1 MTSPASST
9 ARVGR
14 LSVLIGLV
22 VWSLASIPVRGADSD
37 RFESE
42 IRDFEAADRK
52 HPPPPDA
59 VLFIGS
65 SSIRLWDTLAK
76 DFPDVAVINRGFG
89 GSQIADSTHY
99 ADRIVVPYHP
109 RRIVLYAG
117 DNDIAAGKLPAKVR
131 DDFRDFVEKVRASLT
146 DVPIS
151 FISIKP
157 SLARW
162 PLVDKIRE
170 ANRLVEQFTHEQKDV
185 EYIDVFTPML
195 GPDQKP
201 RPELFRKDGLH
212 MTRSGYQLWV
222 SMIAPRIKV
231 AAHAVKGK

>member
-1 MTSPASST
+1 MTSRANIT

-14 LSVLIGLV
+14 LSVWIGLL
-22 VWSLASIPVRGADSD
+22 VWSFTPTLLCGAESG
-37 RFESE
+37 RFETE
-42 IRDFEAADRK
+42 IRAFEAADRK
-52 HPPPPDA
+52 HPPPADA

-76 DFPDVAVINRGFG
+76 DFPDVPVINRGFG
-89 GSQIADSTHY
+89 GSQIADSTRY
-99 ADRIVVPYHP
+99 ADRIVIPYHP

-117 DNDIAAGKLPAKVR
+117 DNDIAAGKSPQQVR
-131 DDFRDFVEKVRASLT
+131 DDFRAFVEKVRASLT

-170 ANRLVEQFTHEQKDV
+170 ANRLVEQCTREQKGL

-195 GPDQKP
+195 GPDGKP
-201 RPELFRKDGLH
+201 RPELFRNDGLH
-212 MTRSGYQLWV
+212 MNRNGYQLWTSV
-222 SMIAPRIKV
+222 IAPRIK
-231 AAHAVKGK
+231 

>member
-1 MTSPASST
+1 MVSNKSFN
-9 ARVGR
+9 
-14 LSVLIGLV
+14 LLIGLL
-22 VWSLASIPVRGADSD
+22 VWSLTPVAICRAEAGQ
-37 RFESE
+37 FESE
-42 IRDFEAADRK
+42 IRAFEAADHK

-59 VLFIGS
+59 VLFVGS

-76 DFPDVAVINRGFG
+76 DFPDVPVINRGFG

-99 ADRIVVPYHP
+99 ADRIVIPYHP

-117 DNDIAAGKLPAKVR
+117 DNDIAAGKSPAQVR
-131 DDFRDFVEKVRASLT
+131 DDFRAFVEKVRASLT

-162 PLVDKIRE
+162 PLIDKIRE
-170 ANRLVEQFTHEQKDV
+170 ANRLVQQLAGEEKGV
-185 EYIDVFTPML
+185 EYVDVFTPML
-195 GPDQKP
+195 GPDGKP

-212 MTRSGYQLWV
+212 MNRKGYQLWTSV
-222 SMIAPRIKV
+222 IAPRIRR
-231 AAHAVKGK
+231 G